1 MMAAQLPSKYAYGSG
16 DVGPGGDLVSP
27 AERTFYGQ
35 TDSEI
40 QDFLN
45 SLHLGNPDRYGGA
58 PAPDVFPEMD
68 APYRDPQ
75 DFIGRQMASATPVN
89 EQYRDLDKR
98 MAPND
103 LARVPG
109 MIGGGTD
116 SDVMNFLE
124 ETHTPGMSRDEPP
137 PVFQG
142 EEGPQGP
149 TNPQEFIRQK
159 LAGDVVPM
167 RPLGSPQDVAA
178 TQRRLE
184 TPGFYPASRGAG
196 AISQFGGPSSPYLD
210 LLNVLSYPSG
220 QQMNP
225 AYRK

>member
-1 MMAAQLPSKYAYGSG
+1 MAAQLPSKYDYTTG
-16 DVGPGGDLVSP
+16 DVGPGDDLVNP
-27 AERTFYGQ
+27 ATRTFFGQ

-75 DFIGRQMASATPVN
+75 DFIGRQMASATPVD

-98 MAPND
+98 MEPND
-103 LARVPG
+103 LARARG
-109 MIGGGTD
+109 MLDTGTD
-116 SDVMNFLE
+116 SDVMNFLG
-124 ETHTPGMSRDEPP
+124 ETHAPGLSRDYPK

-225 AYRK
+225 NYRK

>member
-1 MMAAQLPSKYAYGSG
+1 
-16 DVGPGGDLVSP
+16 
-27 AERTFYGQ
+27 
-35 TDSEI
+35 
-40 QDFLN
+40 
-45 SLHLGNPDRYGGA
+45 LGNPDRYGGA
-58 PAPDVFPEMD
+58 PAPDVFPED
-68 APYRDPQ
+68 PYYDPQ
-75 DFIGRQMASATPVN
+75 DFVGRQVAAMSPVS
-89 EQYRDLDKR
+89 EERRDLDKR

-103 LARVPG
+103 LARIPG

-137 PVFQG
+137 PVFEG

-159 LAGDVVPM
+159 LAGDIVPM
-167 RPLGSPQDVAA
+167 RPRGSPGDLEASARLGSVP
-178 TQRRLE
+178 
-184 TPGFYPASRGAG
+184 YPAQRGAG
-196 AISQFGGPSSPYLD
+196 SVSQFGGPSSPYLD

>member
-1 MMAAQLPSKYAYGSG
+1 
-16 DVGPGGDLVSP
+16 
-27 AERTFYGQ
+27 
-35 TDSEI
+35 
-40 QDFLN
+40 
-45 SLHLGNPDRYGGA
+45 
-58 PAPDVFPEMD
+58 MD

-75 DFIGRQMASATPVN
+75 DFIGRQMAAMSPVS
-89 EQYRDLDKR
+89 EERRDLDRR

-116 SDVMNFLE
+116 SDVMDFLQ

-137 PVFQG
+137 PVFEG

>member
-1 MMAAQLPSKYAYGSG
+1 MAAQLPSKYAYSSG
-16 DVGPGGDLVSP
+16 DEGPGGDLVSP
-27 AERTFYGQ
+27 ATRTFYGQ

-40 QDFLN
+40 QDFLD

-58 PAPDVFPEMD
+58 PSQDVFPEE
-68 APYRDPQ
+68 PYRDPQ
-75 DFIGRQMASATPVN
+75 DFIGQQMASAAPVN

-103 LARVPG
+103 LARARG
-109 MIGGGTD
+109 MLDTGTD
-116 SDVMNFLE
+116 SDVMNFLG
-124 ETHTPGMSRDEPP
+124 ETHAPGLSRDYPK

-167 RPLGSPQDVAA
+167 RAPGSPADIAA
-178 TQRRLE
+178 SARRQMG
-184 TPGFYPASRGAG
+184 PDQYIGSRGAG
-196 AISQFGGPSSPYLD
+196 SISHFGGPSSPYLD

-225 AYRK
+225 LYRR